1 MFALL
6 LYETYV
12 LVSLHYK
19 YAHRFCFRSLM
30 LFLCVHLFF
39 FISGYQL
46 FFLFFRH
53 TDVYAIYHSAVLFSN
68 FSSGIWI
75 DDR

>member
-6 LYETYV
+6 LYETYG

-30 LFLCVHLFF
+30 VSFMCSLIF

-53 TDVYAIYHSAVLFSN
+53 TDVYTIYQCSLVFSN
-68 FSSGIWI
+68 FFSW
-75 DDR
+75 DLDR